1 MRACGI
7 NGLNFNKLGLLVFS
21 LLKRQRQRLLGVDI
35 SSTSVKLLELS
46 QAGDKYRVESY
57 AVAPLFPN
65 TLAEGDIKDIQA
77 VADAVK
83 LVVARSGTSLRNAA
97 VAVSGSSVITK
108 VIQLDANLDE
118 FEMEAQVSLEASR
131 YIPYPMEEVS
141 LDFQIIGVS
150 EKNQD
155 KNDVLV
161 AASRTENVDVRVDAL
176 KLGGLNARVVD
187 VESYAMERACPL
199 ISDQLPNGGREKTV
213 AIIDI
218 GSVLTTITVFHDL
231 NTIYTREEVFGGKQL
246 TEAIQRRY
254 GLTFEEA
261 GLAKKQGAL
270 ADDYVPEVLD
280 PFREALIPLIRR
292 SLQFFFSAS
301 RFNEVDHIV
310 LAGGGAF
317 IPNLNELVRD
327 RLGTPC
333 TIANPF
339 LDMTVASS
347 VDAAVL
353 SADAPSLMICCGLA
367 MRSFI
372 DARD

>member
-1 MRACGI
+1 MGSFLSR
-7 NGLNFNKLGLLVFS
+7 KHP
-21 LLKRQRQRLLGVDI
+21 RLLGVDI
-35 SSTSVKLLELS
+35 STTSIKLLELS
-46 QAGDKYRVESY
+46 QVGESYRVESY

-65 TLAEGDIKDIQA
+65 SQVEGDIKDIEEVSEA
-77 VADAVK
+77 IK

-97 VAVSGSSVITK
+97 VAVSSSSVITK
-108 VIQLDANLDE
+108 VIEMDVNLSDY
-118 FEMEAQVSLEASR
+118 EMEAQVALEASR

-141 LDFQIIGVS
+141 LDFEVLGLN
-150 EKNQD
+150 EKNQER
-155 KNDVLV
+155 KDVLV
-161 AASRTENVDVRVDAL
+161 AASRTENVDVRIDAL
-176 KLGGLNARVVD
+176 KLGGINTKIVD

-199 ISDQLPNGGREKTV
+199 IAEQLPSHGEGKTI
-213 AIIDI
+213 AIVDI
-218 GSVLTTITVFHDL
+218 GSIVTTINVLHNL
-231 NTIYTREEVFGGKQL
+231 STIYSREEVFGGKQL

-254 GLTFEEA
+254 GLTYEEA

-317 IPNLNELVRD
+317 IPGLSDLVKD
-327 RLGTPC
+327 RLGTDC
-333 TIANPF
+333 SIANPF
-339 LDMTVASS
+339 LNMSLSS
-347 VDAAVL
+347 KVDALVL

-367 MRSFI
+367 LRSFDH
-372 DARD
+372 DAKY